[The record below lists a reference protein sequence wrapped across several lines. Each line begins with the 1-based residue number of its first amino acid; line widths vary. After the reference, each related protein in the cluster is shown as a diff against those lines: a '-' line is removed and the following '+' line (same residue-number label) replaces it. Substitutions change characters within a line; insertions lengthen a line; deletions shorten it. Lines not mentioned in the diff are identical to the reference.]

1 MDITINQIT
10 PRRENGE
17 VTSVQVH
24 FTARTADGNINL
36 NGNIPI
42 EDFTGKIDFEGI
54 ESEVRQELINKIM
67 NGDLPAAE

>member
-1 MDITINQIT
+1 MQITINQIT

-42 EDFTGKIDFEGI
+42 EDFTDKIDFGAI
-54 ESEVRQELINKIM
+54 ENAVKQELIDKIM
-67 NGDLPAAE
+67 NGDLGAE

>member
-1 MDITINQIT
+1 MNVEINQIT
-10 PRRENGE
+10 PRRESGV

-42 EDFTGKIDFEGI
+42 ENFTEQIDFGAI
-54 ESEVRQELINKIM
+54 ESAVKQELINKIM
-67 NGDLPAAE
+67 NGEVNAE

>member
-1 MDITINQIT
+1 MKVTINQIT

-24 FTARTADGNINL
+24 FTARTDDGNINL

-42 EDFTGKIDFEGI
+42 DNFTDLMKFGEI
-54 ESEVRQELINKIM
+54 ETVVKQELIDKIM
-67 NGDLPAAE
+67 NGDIGGE